1 MSFLTSIFTWWNGPT
16 IGTAL
21 WSRRNGRQVGSDAL
35 GNSYHESKDGRRW
48 VIYKG
53 ANDAARIP
61 PEWYAWMH
69 KQIDGLP
76 DDVLPPPRRFE
87 KPAIGNLTGTPKA
100 YRPAGALE
108 RGGQRA
114 AASGDYQAWT
124 PDQA

>member
-1 MSFLTSIFTWWNGPT
+1 MGFLKSIFTWWDGPT

-21 WSRRNGRQVGSDAL
+21 WSRRNGRQVGGDAL

-48 VIYKG
+48 VIYQG

-76 DDVLPPPRRFE
+76 DDVLPPPRSFE
-87 KPAIGNLTGTPKA
+87 KPAAGNLTGTPKA

-114 AASGDYQAWT
+114 AASGDYQPWT